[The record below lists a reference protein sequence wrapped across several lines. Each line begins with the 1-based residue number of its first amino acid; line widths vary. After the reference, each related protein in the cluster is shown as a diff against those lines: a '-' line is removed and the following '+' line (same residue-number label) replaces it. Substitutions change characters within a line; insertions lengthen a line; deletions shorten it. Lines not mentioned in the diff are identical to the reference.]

1 MLIVYFNTVK
11 SLYKSLKN
19 SSLTVFVLYKTKTKI
34 SYQDIT
40 YISSYN
46 AVLIYNKKIKIPDFQ
61 KKIIKFC
68 PFCIKLMGIICKS
81 NTILTATLNC
91 IIKNRNNL
99 KPMIKRIKLR
109 KYNDKNII
117 IITKNK

>member
-1 MLIVYFNTVK
+1 
-11 SLYKSLKN
+11 
-19 SSLTVFVLYKTKTKI
+19 
-34 SYQDIT
+34 
-40 YISSYN
+40 
-46 AVLIYNKKIKIPDFQ
+46 
-61 KKIIKFC
+61 
-68 PFCIKLMGIICKS
+68 MGIICKS

-91 IIKNRNNL
+91 TIKNRNNL